1 MTSNELCLF
10 NPTTRVA
17 VIWDKLISES
27 VDTSLAPS
35 KLVSILWSRYKYLP
49 ENERSNN
56 TNGAIFEMILGYILV
71 IKNIQPFYFQTQVS
85 FVPNVEFDFVLFDE
99 NKSPWTISA
108 KTSLRERWKQ
118 ADLESFALKNVF
130 RNARSF
136 LLNLDEVESGN
147 LNDKILNKG
156 ALGLEKSVYARS
168 VDFDELIEEMSKI
181 VWNNAPLISAVV
193 KGREINVQNT

>member
-1 MTSNELCLF
+1 MTANELGLF
-10 NPTTRVA
+10 NPTTKVA
-17 VIWDKLISES
+17 EIWNKIISDS
-27 VDTSLAPS
+27 LDTSLAPS
-35 KLVSILWSRYKYLP
+35 KLVSILWSRYQYLP
-49 ENERSNN
+49 ENERSKN
-56 TNGAIFEMILGYILV
+56 TNGAIFEMILGYVLV

-136 LLNLDEVESGN
+136 LLNLDEAESRN
-147 LNDKILNKG
+147 LNYKILNKG
-156 ALGLEKSVYARS
+156 TLGLEKSVYARS
-168 VDFDELIEEMSKI
+168 DDFDELIETMGRM
-181 VWNNAPLISAVV
+181 VWCEAPYISAVI
-193 KGREINVQNT
+193 KGKEIKVRYS